1 MKKLLLSAC
10 VAALAMSASAFNLEQ
25 PSMANQTPVKME
37 NVKEAPAA
45 LQAKMVQKWTAK
57 LKATPNFPASTAD
70 DLVGGY
76 AYVYRQYTGGF
87 TTQPD
92 TISNNY
98 TLQRDTE
105 DNVDLVAINKIDDSN
120 IRITGMFMFPV
131 EATMGTSGS
140 YTTFT
145 IDKTQAI
152 YHNASYGYCTLR
164 SIYYYEGDETYS
176 AGWYIGDATGFLTDE
191 GIVFDTSVHF
201 YMMIASGNYAGYR
214 LGWIY
219 EPGSVMVPVTDYNAL
234 MTYDYTYSNSST
246 SYSKTSTYDYPVVV
260 SEDENY
266 VVTVENFG
274 GLATNPITLTLAEDH
289 TWAAAENQVMASTN
303 NGDFVLN
310 GTDGTDFYQL
320 TGTGTETVLTFGS
333 AWTGLSDTG
342 YWYGLRGAATITRT
356 DDGEFVYPTTVV
368 EEPALYILGEVNDNS
383 WAPNVGVEM
392 LTEDGVNFT
401 ADVVLD
407 GRNAS
412 TLKTADAGVNYF
424 SFTTKLAEDAN
435 DWDGIAQY
443 RIGAITDDGSDYWI
457 TDDQLNLPLGLQ
469 SGTTA
474 FRLPAGGYTFKVNL
488 EAMTL
493 TVVKNTATAISDLSA
508 ANVAGVKYVNLAGQ
522 VSSMPFEGVNLVVTT
537 LTDGTTN
544 VTKVIK

>member
-1 MKKLLLSAC
+1 MKKLLLSTC

-37 NVKEAPAA
+37 NVK
-45 LQAKMVQKWTAK
+45 Q
-57 LKATPNFPASTAD
+57 ATPEIFNNF
-70 DLVGGY
+70 V
-76 AYVYRQYTGGF
+76 
-87 TTQPD
+87 
-92 TISNNY
+92 
-98 TLQRDTE
+98 
-105 DNVDLVAINKIDDSN
+105 KN
-120 IRITGMFMFPV
+120 IRAGKAPQKAISQQSDLYKGYMQQGGSIDKRTTDYSGLTETVAPVLITPNATGDSVVLTGMMPGTMKGV
-131 EATMGTSGS
+131 YDATKNLIEIPDDQVVFTHSTYGDCGLKS
-140 YTTFT
+140 TF
-145 IDKTQAI
+145 
-152 YHNASYGYCTLR
+152 
-164 SIYYYEGDETYS
+164 YYEGDETS
-176 AGWYIGDATGFLTDE
+176 QAGWYTYGAAYGEIDGDNISFE
-191 GIVFDTSVHF
+191 GQYLHMVIL
-201 YMMIASGNYAGYR
+201 SGTYANYR
-214 LGWIY
+214 LGGFY
-219 EPGSVMVPVTDYNAL
+219 YPGTLYADGSVGRMDVVDLQSDNFVDATTPTEFFPVTLSQEGN
-234 MTYDYTYSNSST
+234 
-246 SYSKTSTYDYPVVV
+246 
-260 SEDENY
+260 
-266 VVTVENFG
+266 VVTVGAFG
-274 GLATNPITLTLAEDH
+274 GWYEPVDVVLAADRTLTVAPQL
-289 TWAAAENQVMASTN
+289 TWVSGNATYGDFSTAAADFSVQASTVS
-303 NGDFVLN
+303 DYLLEDATIY
-310 GTDGTDFYQL
+310 GTA
-320 TGTGTETVLTFGS
+320 TETELNLGS
-333 AWTGLSDTG
+333 FMYYSTTG
-342 YWYGLRGAATITRT
+342 YWTGEAIYAATIHNF
-356 DDGEFVYPTTVV
+356 GEPFTFPV

-522 VSSMPFEGVNLVVTT
+522 VSSTPFEGVNLVVTT

>member
-1 MKKLLLSAC
+1 MKKLLLSTC

-37 NVKEAPAA
+37 NVK
-45 LQAKMVQKWTAK
+45 Q
-57 LKATPNFPASTAD
+57 ATPEIFNNF
-70 DLVGGY
+70 V
-76 AYVYRQYTGGF
+76 
-87 TTQPD
+87 
-92 TISNNY
+92 
-98 TLQRDTE
+98 
-105 DNVDLVAINKIDDSN
+105 KN
-120 IRITGMFMFPV
+120 IRAGKAPQKAISQQSDLYKGYMQQGGSIDKRTTDYSGLTETVAPVLITPNATGDSVVLTGMMPGTMKGV
-131 EATMGTSGS
+131 YDATKNLIEIPDDQVVFTHSTYGDCGLKS
-140 YTTFT
+140 TF
-145 IDKTQAI
+145 
-152 YHNASYGYCTLR
+152 
-164 SIYYYEGDETYS
+164 YYEGDETS
-176 AGWYIGDATGFLTDE
+176 QAGWYTYGAAYGEIDGDNISFE
-191 GIVFDTSVHF
+191 GQYLHMVIL
-201 YMMIASGNYAGYR
+201 SGTYANYR
-214 LGWIY
+214 LGGFY
-219 EPGSVMVPVTDYNAL
+219 YPGTLYADGTIGRMDVVDLQSDNFVDATTPTEFFPVTLSQEGN
-234 MTYDYTYSNSST
+234 
-246 SYSKTSTYDYPVVV
+246 
-260 SEDENY
+260 
-266 VVTVENFG
+266 VVTVGAFG
-274 GLATNPITLTLAEDH
+274 GWYEPVDVVLAADRTLTVAPQL
-289 TWAAAENQVMASTN
+289 TWVSGNATYGDFSTAAADFSVQASTVS
-303 NGDFVLN
+303 DYLLEDATIY
-310 GTDGTDFYQL
+310 GTA
-320 TGTGTETVLTFGS
+320 TETELNLGS
-333 AWTGLSDTG
+333 FMYYSTTG
-342 YWYGLRGAATITRT
+342 YWTGEAIYAATIHNF
-356 DDGEFVYPTTVV
+356 GEPFTFPV

-522 VSSMPFEGVNLVVTT
+522 VSSTPFEGVNLVVTT